1 MLTTAH
7 DLLRLAIAA
16 RVIARHDGFIE
27 PEQLAELPPQL
38 ALRPRLRPDGP
49 RAGPGLGKGAWPRR

>member
-27 PEQLAELPPQL
+27 PEQLAELPPRC
-38 ALRPRLRPDGP
+38 ASPSASPGWAARRSG
-49 RAGPGLGKGAWPRR
+49 AGQGAWPRR